1 MIIGCIIYATK
12 TQEEVDPTD
21 VRGLHAGFGMCIV
34 AGILSIIARVLY
46 LADRRR
52 NMNSQPG
59 QIVTGAQSG
68 PVPYQVPHAGPGV
81 AYTVGSPGTVISAP
95 PTGGYT
101 VTTYSTGPAGANVP
115 MTYK

>member
-12 TQEEVDPTD
+12 TQEEFDPKD
-21 VRGLHAGFGMCIV
+21 DRALHAGFGMCIV
-34 AGILSIIARVLY
+34 AGILSILAGVLY
-46 LADRRR
+46 LPFRRR

-68 PVPYQVPHAGPGV
+68 PVLYQVPFAGPGV

-95 PTGGYT
+95 PAGGYDVTQDTGDT
-101 VTTYSTGPAGANVP
+101 VKTLAFAC
-115 MTYK
+115 M